1 MTFQL
6 KGVIPPVP
14 TIFNAEEQFDAQGM
28 GRLIDRLLA
37 SEVDGFLFL
46 GSAGEFAT
54 LRHEQR
60 QAVAKFCVE
69 RVAGKKPAIIGAAS
83 CATQE
88 AIDLA
93 RHAGSIGADAV
104 MVVNP
109 YYAKLSKE
117 RLYRHYRRIAENS
130 PLPVLLYNFPA
141 LTGQDLSVELVGR
154 LAADCPNIVGI
165 KDTVDCM
172 SHIRRLILEVK
183 GARPGFMVFTGFDE
197 YMLDAL
203 MIGGDGVIPATSNFA
218 PEITCGIY
226 RAFREQNFG
235 AAQKLL
241 KRLAILQRIYSI
253 DVPFTGLIKEAIRL
267 CGLDIPT
274 TALSPAFAPDKATHE
289 KLVEILVQAGVLK
302 G

>member
-6 KGVIPPVP
+6 KGVIPPVS
-14 TIFNAEEQFDAQGM
+14 TIFDAEEQFDPQGM

-46 GSAGEFAT
+46 GSAGEFAA

-60 QAVAKFCVE
+60 KAIAEFCVK

-83 CATQE
+83 CATRE
-88 AIDLA
+88 VIDLA

-109 YYAKLSKE
+109 YYTRFSEE
-117 RLYRHYRRIAENS
+117 RLYQHYRRIAESS
-130 PLPVLLYNFPA
+130 PLPVLLYNFPT
-141 LTGQDLSVELVGR
+141 LTGHDLSIELVGR
-154 LAADCPNIVGI
+154 LAADCPNIAGI

-183 GARPGFMVFTGFDE
+183 GARPDFMVFAGYDE
-197 YMLDAL
+197 YMFDAL

-226 RAFREQNFG
+226 RAFREQDFG
-235 AAQKLL
+235 AARKLL

-267 CGLDIPT
+267 CGLDIPA
-274 TALSPAFAPDKATHE
+274 TAISPAFAQDEATHE
-289 KLVEILVQAGVLK
+289 KLVKILVQAGVLN